1 MLALWFEFV
10 FLVKDRCRGPRGNLK
25 TTRNWNFQF
34 ESNVFIFANFYRKR
48 IVGCALESRRP
59 RFFAY
64 WKKYSSFLNPC
75 TLLMQLRKDELCT
88 DCTWES
94 YRLFSLD
101 VTIQN
106 ISFLNCIGIT
116 KILRKEPYFSNIHIN
131 EMKAVLTHSL
141 RYFFDKNSGIYKG
154 LNHLEKKNFWIFL
167 KMLENQYKIWSH
179 KK

>member
-1 MLALWFEFV
+1 MGQNLYTTPI

-25 TTRNWNFQF
+25 TTRNWNFQL
-34 ESNVFIFANFYRKR
+34 ESNVFIFANFYRKS

-75 TLLMQLRKDELCT
+75 TLLMQLRKDEF
-88 DCTWES
+88 CTWES
-94 YRLFSLD
+94 CRLFSVD

-116 KILRKEPYFSNIHIN
+116 KTLRKEPYFSNIHIN
-131 EMKAVLTHSL
+131 EIKAVLTHSL

-154 LNHLEKKNFWIFL
+154 LNHLEKKEFLNFF
-167 KMLENQYKIWSH
+167 ENVGKSI
-179 KK
+179 